1 MRSAALDTVK
11 IPTLSGR
18 LTSWQPLCS
27 NFETWYSTPVTDLLL
42 LLIQMDLWQDSL
54 FVTAMLG
61 SLSNRQE
68 VLPDTAFH

>member
-1 MRSAALDTVK
+1 M
-11 IPTLSGR
+11 GR

-27 NFETWYSTPVTDLLL
+27 NFKTWYYTPVTDLLL

-61 SLSNRQE
+61 NLSNMHK
-68 VLPDTAFH
+68 VLPDTALH